1 MDLDHSNAPV
11 VDGLRNQGYASPHA
25 DSQARGI
32 CRSRTRARSAGGS
45 GKLGRGDLRPLGSG
59 SLFSDSVTAAG
70 GAAGR
75 GVVREPDLG
84 QVHADLPASDKGRAG
99 KRFSATVPV
108 YFHVVTDGK
117 IGALTQTQIDA
128 QMTVLNRTFAGAE
141 GGATSGFRFQLAGVT
156 RTDNAD
162 WFYGVG
168 GLGGGEEHDM
178 KHALHRAGLTR

>member
-1 MDLDHSNAPV
+1 MASVVLGLALGAPAA
-11 VDGLRNQGYASPHA
+11 QASSPA
-25 DSQARGI
+25 SI
-32 CRSRTRARSAGGS
+32 CDPVGTGS
-45 GKLGRGDLRPLGSG
+45 V
-59 SLFSDSVTAAG
+59 FSDSVTAAG

-84 QVHADLPASDKGRAG
+84 QVHENLPASAKGRAG
-99 KRFSATVPV
+99 KRFSGTVPV
-108 YFHVVTDGK
+108 YFHVVTDGNT
-117 IGALTQTQIDA
+117 GALTQTQIDA

-178 KHALHRAGLTR
+178 TEPRQSGASHNEIRMCAQS